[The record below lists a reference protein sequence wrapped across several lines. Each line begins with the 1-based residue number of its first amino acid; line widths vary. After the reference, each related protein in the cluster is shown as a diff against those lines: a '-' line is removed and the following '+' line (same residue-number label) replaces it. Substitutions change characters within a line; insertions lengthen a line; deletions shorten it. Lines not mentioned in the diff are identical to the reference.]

1 MFYQYRQ
8 KWRRVWLRFVHKVK
22 FSIQVAFLTR
32 VSKKLVKPNQFAMSL
47 QSSERRGTQSLF
59 ASRCVESLANL
70 PQFIIGDTSVWMIKY
85 VMGAIFNVSKR
96 TLFWDYTNESST
108 QLRANEIGT
117 IISVHT
123 WSNQN
128 YLLCRLYQI
137 TTFRFNQFLKVF
149 HRYLRRLLK

>member
-1 MFYQYRQ
+1 MFYQYHKNQLTKTSGLFGVQFYTQVDLNLVISKFKHSSFRVQIAAIMFYQYRQ

-70 PQFIIGDTSVWMIKY
+70 PQFIIGDTSVWTIKY
-85 VMGAIFNVSKR
+85 VM
-96 TLFWDYTNESST
+96 
-108 QLRANEIGT
+108 
-117 IISVHT
+117 
-123 WSNQN
+123 
-128 YLLCRLYQI
+128 
-137 TTFRFNQFLKVF
+137 
-149 HRYLRRLLK
+149 